1 MTSNNN
7 LAKTMHQ
14 YYRDA
19 FSQDFTFPD
28 VGDISRDLLLEI
40 IQSKSCDI
48 ANIAERIFAEKTNL
62 PDDKDKALKLAALI
76 ICQSN
81 LYLDKNLQGKSF
93 KPTEVFLD
101 SIRNGLSRV
110 LTLDPNEHYLTIA
123 AQLLYRL
130 GDIDGFLKIIESQKD
145 LLIGN
150 FMVKKM
156 LSMIYVINNEYELAL
171 PILADLIEDPVES
184 KNSLVSLMAMTCM
197 HKLGGVPEAPIDFSI
212 PSIVEN
218 EEIMWVFD
226 SKKSKD
232 LTVFVACDEK
242 YFFDHV
248 VALIYSIYEKND
260 ANYGVHIH
268 LYNKNKSIVNK
279 IKSIK
284 EKLPL
289 LVLTVTSEDIYPEH
303 PRVNVDYA
311 SRRFVAARQVIHRLN
326 SDIVICDADGLFR
339 KSLGEINLDGAD
351 VIYASSDS
359 TPFWEK
365 IPAGFVV
372 VKNNPAGREF
382 LENTAN
388 FISHNLKK
396 NNHMWFLDQIALS
409 VCYDRAD
416 KDKTAF
422 VTKPM
427 SEFCDTDHNDNSFF
441 WVVTTVK
448 NGSVSYED
456 YKNYLLEKYDGISL
470 KSFSDIFL
478 NLSVNQENVYFLQVG
493 AMDGVSY
500 DPIHRYVKNFKWKGV
515 LVEPLPDMMQR
526 LRMNYAGCEDLIFE
540 NVAISDEYEVKT
552 IYRVE
557 PEVISKNNLP
567 HWLQGMS
574 TFLEGKLKD
583 YEAYVSEHKINCEPL
598 MDLINRHN
606 LPRIDVLQID
616 TEGFDYKIF
625 KQFDFSKYRP
635 SVINIE
641 FINLNKDDL
650 INLKND
656 LSKNNYFFYR
666 NDMDIIAVD
675 AKLFHKDVLH

>member
-1 MTSNNN
+1 MSKNNN
-7 LAKTMHQ
+7 RAKTMHQ

-28 VGDISRDLLLEI
+28 IGDISRNLLLEI

-48 ANIAERIFAEKTNL
+48 ANIAERIFSEKTNL
-62 PDDKDKALKLAALI
+62 PDDKDKALKIAALI

-93 KPTEVFLD
+93 KPTEGFLD

-145 LLIGN
+145 ILRRN
-150 FMVKKM
+150 FIFKKI

-171 PILADLIEDPVES
+171 PMLADLIEDPVES

-218 EEIMWVFD
+218 EEVEWIFD
-226 SKKSKD
+226 SNESKK
-232 LTVFVACDEK
+232 LTVFIACDEK
-242 YFFDHV
+242 YFFYHV
-248 VALIYSIYEKND
+248 VALIYSIYEENN

-268 LYNKNKSIVNK
+268 LYNKNQSIVNK

-289 LVLTVTSEDIYPEH
+289 LVLTVTSENICPEH
-303 PRVNVDYA
+303 PRINVDYA
-311 SRRFVAARQVIHRLN
+311 SRRFVAARQVINQLN
-326 SDIVICDADGLFR
+326 SDVIICDADGIFK
-339 KSLGEINLDGAD
+339 KSLDGINLDGAD
-351 VIYASSDS
+351 VIYVNSDS

-365 IPAGFVV
+365 IPAGFVF
-372 VKNNPAGREF
+372 VKNSLAGIEF

-388 FISHNLKK
+388 FISHNLNK
-396 NNHMWFLDQIALS
+396 NNHVWFLDQIALA
-409 VCYDRAD
+409 VCFDRAD
-416 KDKTAF
+416 KEKISF
-422 VTKPM
+422 VGKPM
-427 SEFCDTDHNDNSFF
+427 SEFCDTDHNENSLF
-441 WVVTTVK
+441 WTVTTVK
-448 NGSVSYED
+448 NGSASFND
-456 YKNYLLEKYDGISL
+456 YKNFLLEKYEGFSL
-470 KSFSDIFL
+470 NNFQDIFL
-478 NLSVNQENVYFLQVG
+478 KLSINKEPVYFVQVG

-500 DPIHRYVKNFKWKGV
+500 DPIHSYVKKFNWKGI

-526 LRMNYAGCEDLIFE
+526 LRMNYAGCEGLIFE
-540 NVAISDEYEVKT
+540 NVAISEKYEVKT

-557 PEVISKNNLP
+557 PEIIAKNSLP

-574 TFLEGKLKD
+574 TFIEGKLKD
-583 YEAYVSEHKINCEPL
+583 YEDYVSENEINCEPL
-598 MDLINRHN
+598 MDLINKHN

-625 KQFDFSKYRP
+625 KQFDFCKYRP
-635 SVINIE
+635 VVINIE
-641 FINLNKDDL
+641 YINLNEDDL
-650 INLKND
+650 NSLKDD

-666 NDMDIIAVD
+666 NDMDFIAVD
-675 AKLFHKDVLH
+675 AKLFH